1 MKSITNLISIALIGG
16 GAAGF
21 VASSRPLLASREADV
36 PLNVLG
42 INRSPYGEV
51 FAMAMQGPI
60 DTYFHAAEGAGNG
73 AYGEGDHGH
82 EHASHEHP
90 PATGVNDKVLH
101 FIEEMAAGL
110 TERTNPYSATDA
122 HKFYLRRGI
131 EDKLRFAYNLDPGH
145 YANYNA
151 YHFFLTEPEL
161 GTRPELTPMAAKLA
175 DDTINYCLS
184 RHDDPRLALT
194 AAAASTN
201 VLDLMF
207 NDRQL
212 HPQNP
217 RFSISDMRE
226 MLKVTD
232 RAIGQF
238 SVICEQWTE
247 QGLWDNLSGM
257 RLMEIEERAKFVMK
271 VRASQAQAIAILSTT
286 PFDYGVEHPAGIWRS
301 VDKRKP
307 DPFSY
312 GVIPPVESPGS
323 NNGKS
328 SKSPSANDTARNFQ

>member
-1 MKSITNLISIALIGG
+1 MKAITNLISIALIGS

-21 VASSRPLLASREADV
+21 VVSSRPLLASREAEV

-60 DTYFHAAEGAGNG
+60 DTYFHAAQGAGNVAG
-73 AYGEGDHGH
+73 GESDHGH
-82 EHASHEHP
+82 EHASPEQT
-90 PATGVNDKVLH
+90 AGGVNDKVLH
-101 FIEEMAAGL
+101 FIEGMAAGL
-110 TERTNPYSATDA
+110 NERTNPYSATKA
-122 HKFYLRRGI
+122 HKLYLRRGI

-161 GTRPELTPMAAKLA
+161 GTRPQLSPMAATLA
-175 DDTINYCLS
+175 NETITYCLS

-207 NDRQL
+207 NDRHL
-212 HPQNP
+212 HPRNP

-226 MLKVTD
+226 MLGVTD
-232 RAIGQF
+232 KAIAEF
-238 SVICEQWTE
+238 SAICEDWTE

-271 VRASQAQAIAILSTT
+271 VRASQAQAIAILSMT
-286 PFDYGVEHPAGIWRS
+286 PFDYGVKHPAGIWHS
-301 VDKRKP
+301 ADKRKT

-312 GVIPPVESPGS
+312 GTVQPARRDANSGMNP
-323 NNGKS
+323 S
-328 SKSPSANDTARNFQ
+328 SHNTASHFQ